1 MNKIDVS
8 FITINYNSS
17 DFTIKLVESIILK
30 TIDLS
35 FEIVVVDNSS
45 KKEDFQNLYN
55 NLNSIQQVKI
65 IENRVNSGF
74 ASGNML
80 GVNFASGKYYFFIN
94 NDCILLNN
102 SAKVLK
108 EFLEKNLDV
117 GLATGK
123 VLDENDNFSSSYKQF
138 PHLIK
143 QLFGNSIQRAISKN
157 KFPSNKIKLQE
168 NSKVEVVSGSCM
180 FFRRDV
186 FCSIGGFD
194 TIFFLRSPSTR

>member
-108 EFLEKNLDV
+108 KKKKNVHKSLKIDN
-117 GLATGK
+117 AAFTG
-123 VLDENDNFSSSYKQF
+123 
-138 PHLIK
+138 
-143 QLFGNSIQRAISKN
+143 
-157 KFPSNKIKLQE
+157 
-168 NSKVEVVSGSCM
+168 
-180 FFRRDV
+180 
-186 FCSIGGFD
+186 
-194 TIFFLRSPSTR
+194 FLRMGME